1 MLKTSARNQI
11 PCTVAAVHNGAVND
25 SIELQQVHGGQKLV
39 ATITRDSTRYLE
51 LTTGKAVTALIK
63 ASSVIVAL
71 PDPGMQLSARNLLAG
86 KVGRLT
92 PGAVNAEVDI
102 ELAGGGT
109 LTAIIT
115 LASARNLGL
124 EPGTAVIA
132 VIKACMVMLGTTA

>member
-11 PCTVAAVHNGAVND
+11 SCTVTAVHHGAVND
-25 SIELQQVHGGQKLV
+25 SIELQQVHGRQKLV
-39 ATITRDSTRYLE
+39 ATITRESTRYLE
-51 LTTGKAVTALIK
+51 LAAGKAVTALIK

-86 KVGRLT
+86 KVNQLT

-102 ELAGGGT
+102 ELTGGGT

-115 LASARNLGL
+115 LASARSLGL
-124 EPGTAVIA
+124 QPGTAVIA
-132 VIKACMVMLGTTA
+132 VIKASMVILGTTA